1 MGRMTL
7 SIGAHV
13 DQSDPIAEARARDT
27 TLVQFFLGDPQ
38 SYKGPVIN
46 YAGGA
51 EGLKVDAEEAG
62 VDLYVHAPYL
72 INVATTNN
80 RQRIPSRKLLQ
91 QHMNAAA
98 SIGAKGLLVN
108 GGHIK
113 DDEIGRASWRE
124 KGCKYVEISGDAVD

>member
-72 INVATTNN
+72 INVATTND
-80 RQRIPSRKLLQ
+80 RKSVVQGKSVSVRVDLGGRRSIKKQ
-91 QHMNAAA
+91 QT
-98 SIGAKGLLVN
+98 
-108 GGHIK
+108 
-113 DDEIGRASWRE
+113 
-124 KGCKYVEISGDAVD
+124 